1 MADRSYAI
9 IGAGALGAFY
19 GAKLQQAGFDLH
31 FLAHSDYHHIV
42 KHGLKIIS
50 TEGDIV
56 LPKVNVYADAGT
68 MPRCDVALVA
78 LKTTQNHLLAE
89 ILPRVLSEDGV
100 ALIFQNGLG
109 LEEEIAGIVG
119 VNRRVMGG
127 LCFIRSNK
135 IGPGLLK
142 HTGSGYIILG
152 EHMPQAGDRE
162 QISPQ
167 CSAIADD
174 FRAAGLIV
182 KPTTNLQVARWQK
195 LVWNIPYNGLSVL
208 LNAQTDRI
216 MQNPAMR
223 SLVLTLMREVESAAA
238 ACGQAIPPTF
248 VQEMFDYTERMEPYT
263 TSMKLDFDHNRPM
276 EIEAIYGNPLR
287 AGKAAGASMPCVE
300 MLYQQLKFLDEK
312 RIGQN
317 T

>member
-1 MADRSYAI
+1 VNKRTYAI
-9 IGAGALGAFY
+9 IGAGAVGAFY
-19 GAKLQQAGFDLH
+19 GAKLQRAGFDVH
-31 FLAHSDYHHIV
+31 FLVHTDFDHV
-42 KHGLKIIS
+42 CKHGMRILS
-50 TEGDIV
+50 TEGDIL
-56 LPKVNVYADAGT
+56 LPQVNAYSDASS
-68 MPRCDVALVA
+68 MPPCDVALVA
-78 LKTTQNHLLAE
+78 LKTTQNHLLAD

-162 QISPQ
+162 KISPQ

-182 KPTTNLQVARWQK
+182 KPTTNLRVARWQK
-195 LVWNIPYNGLSVL
+195 LVWNIPYNGLSVVL
-208 LNAQTDRI
+208 DAMTDSI
-216 MQNPAMR
+216 NKNLVTR
-223 SLVLTLMREVESAAA
+223 SLVAALMREVEGAAA
-238 ACGQAIPPTF
+238 ACGHPIPAMF
-248 VQEMFDYTERMEPYT
+248 VEEMLAYTDAMEPYT
-263 TSMKLDFDHNRPM
+263 TSMKLDFDFKRPM
-276 EIEAIYGNPLR
+276 ELEAIYGNALR
-287 AGKAAGASMPCVE
+287 AGKKAGASMPCVE
-300 MLYQQLKFLDEK
+300 MLYQQLKFLDE
-312 RIGQN
+312 RNRG
-317 T
+317 